1 MGFYLGR
8 FGEEFL
14 DGRCSVSVVRGFAFT
29 VALVTNFPLIELRRT
44 ILVPPLAIG
53 FPPWVKLS
61 NSASAIRKC
70 GSANVATTHSGCTQ
84 AGMSFVQNASEKSP
98 GMTDYWRVPKCE

>member
-61 NSASAIRKC
+61 NPASAIRKC
-70 GSANVATTHSGCTQ
+70 GSAKCGNHTFWLYSGGDVVCAECEQEVAL
-84 AGMSFVQNASEKSP
+84 A
-98 GMTDYWRVPKCE
+98 